1 MNYFILK
8 NVKSDILDTLFFSCL
23 MNGHTCWFL
32 FHKNTTFIHLS
43 RQKENYEF
51 MSELSKFL
59 QFTRVLWQ
67 SAKN

>member
-1 MNYFILK
+1 MNYFIK
-8 NVKSDILDTLFFSCL
+8 QAVESDILDTLFFSCL
-23 MNGHTCWFL
+23 MNGHTCRFL

-67 SAKN
+67 SA